1 MDAAGNVMKPEDGY
15 RYSLIAGAY
24 TYRIRRNDS
33 QEETGSFGV
42 GSQDRDIP
50 IYLPQQN
57 ANAHL
62 LKELKFISGWDEYDL
77 ELRSPAYMNIGYIH
91 LMIRLHL
98 LQRSFQIKH
107 SRSRM

>member
-1 MDAAGNVMKPEDGY
+1 MKPEDGY

-24 TYRIRRNDS
+24 TYRIQRNDS

-57 ANAHL
+57 ANAQSAERTEIH
-62 LKELKFISGWDEYDL
+62 IRNG
-77 ELRSPAYMNIGYIH
+77 MN
-91 LMIRLHL
+91 MIW
-98 LQRSFQIKH
+98 S
-107 SRSRM
+107 